1 MTEINDFFGGFGDFG
16 TFFHDTNLDSRV
28 IRFYVDGDIAMNK
41 IIVGYTELPNDIL
54 LHMIDVDNCID
65 WEDYDEMVEKG
76 DMEFQLLSKMLGDT
90 GFEILD
96 RDQLVDDW
104 VDGRDED
111 EDEDEDEDKG
121 CNDYDCDTCKTPT
134 GPAKPSLMEFD
145 DEVLGQIFAPYEA
158 RFAAVMEGKSKEPLS
173 DIVHEFIE
181 DAAEQTGEELDAE
194 AREALDG
201 LVTMF
206 DSLQKMMN
214 VLGDNNIDFK
224 SLDHVTDSKI
234 SLTQATRLAPKIFMI

>member
-16 TFFHDTNLDSRV
+16 TFFHDTNLGSRV
-28 IRFYVDGDIAMNK
+28 IRFYDDNDIVMNK

-96 RDQLVDDW
+96 RDQLVDGGDE
-104 VDGRDED
+104 GED
-111 EDEDEDEDKG
+111 EGEDSS
-121 CNDYDCDTCKTPT
+121 DCDCDICKTPT

-173 DIVHEFIE
+173 NIVHEFIE
-181 DAAEQTGEELDAE
+181 DASEQTGEELDTEARE

-206 DSLQKMMN
+206 DGIQKMMN
-214 VLGDNNIDFK
+214 ILDDNNIDFK
-224 SLDHVTDSKI
+224 K
-234 SLTQATRLAPKIFMI
+234 RF